1 MIEGK
6 AIRRMR
12 GKCRIAIVGR
22 GKEIKFNTRT
32 LHQSREGMR
41 HPKACERIEG
51 RPPARP
57 EAFCGASVSR
67 LRCEEPGVRGSAFH
81 PALQHRSY
89 FLAPH
94 LCTAT
99 VPLT

>member
-1 MIEGK
+1 MSEGK

-67 LRCEEPGVRGSAFH
+67 LRCEEPGVRD
-81 PALQHRSY
+81 
-89 FLAPH
+89 FLSNRPFSIRLIFLPH
-94 LCTAT
+94 NF
-99 VPLT
+99 VQPPFR